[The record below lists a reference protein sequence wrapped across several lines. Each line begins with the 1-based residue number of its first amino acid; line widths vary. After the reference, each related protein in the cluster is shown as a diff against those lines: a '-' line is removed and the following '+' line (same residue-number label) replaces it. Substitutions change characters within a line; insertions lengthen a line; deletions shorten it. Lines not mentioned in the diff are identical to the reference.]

1 MQAWVDGRLVPLEQ
15 ASVNVLDQGFR
26 TGEGVFE
33 TLRAYAG
40 HPFRLERHLERA
52 AAGATSLGFEVPTLD
67 GLAAAVR
74 ATIDANAPVSENL
87 AVRLT
92 ITPGPLDPHAPW
104 PMSPL
109 NQPTVVVTAHAL
121 FPSEAMYQH
130 GVRAVTVPWVR
141 EMAEVKS
148 VSYLSASMARRRA
161 RAFGA
166 DEALLCDT
174 TDHVVEG
181 ASSNV
186 FAVVG
191 GRIVTPALGTGLLA
205 GVTRATVLE
214 VAAAEGVP
222 TAEAPLA
229 RTTVL
234 GADEVFLTASTREL
248 VPVIRVDDAVVGTGR
263 PGPVTRRL
271 LAAYRA
277 TVRREVGTG

>member
-1 MQAWVDGRLVPLEQ
+1 MQAWVDGQLVPLEQ

-33 TLRAYAG
+33 TLRAYGG
-40 HPFRLERHLERA
+40 HPFRLAQHLERA
-52 AAGATSLGFEVPTLD
+52 ASGATRLGFEIPPLD
-67 GLAAAVR
+67 DLAGAVH
-74 ATIDANAPVSENL
+74 ATVDANAGAGEDL

-121 FPSEAMYQH
+121 QVSEAMYEH
-130 GVRAVTVPWVR
+130 GVRAVTVPWLR
-141 EMAEVKS
+141 ELAEVKS
-148 VSYLSASMARRRA
+148 VSHLTASMARRQA

-166 DEALLCDT
+166 DEALLCDDV
-174 TDHVVEG
+174 DHVVEG

-186 FAVVG
+186 FAVVA

-214 VAAAEGVP
+214 VAGDDGVP

-234 GADEVFLTASTREL
+234 GADELFLTASTREL
-248 VPVIRVDDAVVGTGR
+248 VPVVRVDDVAIGMGR
-263 PGPVTRRL
+263 PGPMTQRL
-271 LAAYRA
+271 LSAYRA
-277 TVRREVGTG
+277 AVRRETSG